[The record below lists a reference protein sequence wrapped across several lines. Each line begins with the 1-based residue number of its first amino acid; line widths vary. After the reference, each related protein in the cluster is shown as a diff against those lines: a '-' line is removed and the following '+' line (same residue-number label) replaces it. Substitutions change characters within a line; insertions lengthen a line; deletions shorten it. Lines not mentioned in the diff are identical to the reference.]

1 MGGGYLKKIMGG
13 KNMSQKVIFW
23 LIVISLAMTA
33 TPIVILAN
41 KIQPFV
47 LGMPFFAFWNI
58 FWPTVIFILSVVY
71 SNIADKNNN

>member
-1 MGGGYLKKIMGG
+1 MGEVYLKKIIGG

-41 KIQPFV
+41 RIRPFV
-47 LGMPFFAFWNI
+47 LGMPFFAFWNM
-58 FWPTVIFILSVVY
+58 FWPAVMFILAVIY
-71 SNIADKNNN
+71 TNIANKNDN